1 MDMRKVNKGDFLTII
16 TITSDRKKRKFI
28 EIIEIYCVNEGSAA
42 GSQITAEILKDP
54 ERFSQHY
61 FEGAVEYKNLNGFR
75 KSRLNEIFKHKVI
88 STNYN
93 KDLRKLV
100 L

>member
-1 MDMRKVNKGDFLTII
+1 MNIREINKGNFLTLIS
-16 TITSDRKKRKFI
+16 ITSDKKKRKFI
-28 EIIEIYCVNEGSAA
+28 EIIEIYCVKEGSVA

-54 ERFSQHY
+54 ERFSKHY
-61 FEGAVEYKNLNGFR
+61 FEGAVEYGNLSGFR

-93 KDLRKLV
+93 KNLRKLV